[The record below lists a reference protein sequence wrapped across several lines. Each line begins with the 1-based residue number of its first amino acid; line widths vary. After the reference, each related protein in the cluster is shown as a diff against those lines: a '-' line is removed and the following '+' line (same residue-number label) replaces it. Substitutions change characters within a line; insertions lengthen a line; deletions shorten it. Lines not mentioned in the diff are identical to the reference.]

1 MAGPIGPTWVLVNPV
16 AGGTRAL
23 GAWRNIEPLVRERVS
38 DLAVRQ
44 TEGPGHATVLAREAV
59 AAGAKR
65 IVIVGGDGTIQEA
78 VAGLVRT
85 DTVLG
90 VIPAGTGNDFSRTHL
105 IPRDHTAALEIALG
119 TALRRVDVGTVN
131 GRPYVNVGG
140 VGFDA
145 EVAAW
150 TKHKT
155 RFVTGPALY
164 VAGVLTQLWAFSPQD
179 LTYRIDDEPP
189 RTERCLLIA
198 VGNGRY
204 YGGGMMMCPDASPND
219 GWLDIVIGGNLG
231 KGETL
236 RLLTKVFSGAHVTQ
250 PKVSQR
256 RARRIEISGSE
267 RLSVQADGE
276 PFSRLP
282 ALFELIPSSLTVAVP
297 PAAANGLHADTARAE
312 AAEESQHRPPAKAA
326 VG

>member
-1 MAGPIGPTWVLVNPV
+1 MDRPPVGQTWVLVNPV
-16 AGGTRAL
+16 AGGNRAL
-23 GAWRNIEPLVRERVS
+23 GAWRHIEPQVRQQLPDLV
-38 DLAVRQ
+38 LRQ
-44 TEGPGHATVLAREAV
+44 TEGPGHATALAREAV
-59 AAGAKR
+59 AAGAQR
-65 IVIVGGDGTIQEA
+65 LLVVGGDGTIQEA
-78 VAGLVRT
+78 VAGLVHT

-105 IPRDHTAALEIALG
+105 IPRDHLQALSVATG
-119 TALRRVDVGTVN
+119 PAVRRVDVGTVN

-150 TKHKT
+150 TKHRT
-155 RFVTGPALY
+155 RWVSGPALY
-164 VAGVLTQLWAFSPQD
+164 VAGVLTQLWAFSPQE
-179 LTYRIDDEPP
+179 LTYRIDDELPVTL
-189 RTERCLLIA
+189 RSLLIA

-204 YGGGMMMCPDASPND
+204 YGGGMLMCPDASPND
-219 GWLDIVIGGNLG
+219 GWLDVVIGGNLG

-256 RARRIEISGSE
+256 RARRIEITGSD
-267 RLSVQADGE
+267 RLSVHADGE

-282 ALFELIPSSLTVAVP
+282 AVFELLPSALTVAVA
-297 PAAANGLHADTARAE
+297 PAAANGHAGAVP
-312 AAEESQHRPPAKAA
+312 ESGHGPSAKVAS
-326 VG
+326 G